1 MFSHE
6 NKPFCVS
13 HGGDKRDRTAD
24 LLNAIQALSQLSYTP
39 IKNRRSRMISLNAR
53 VIIAELTEKV
63 NPIFSFF
70 ATCRIE
76 SPNWPFPF
84 YKVNRASGAGAR
96 SAAEKIM
103 PRPQCRMS
111 VLCLYKKVG
120 ASDTTLAPIWR
131 SGRDSNPRAVL
142 PTTRFPIVLVMTTS
156 IPLQVGH
163 TVSFLHFSATAWT
176 IIPVF
181 FRLSRGNFQPG
192 QKIRLGRPYRFERWA
207 GSLLKVSFPPVR
219 FTASAGSPF
228 SAER

>member
-84 YKVNRASGAGAR
+84 YKVNRTSGAGAR

-120 ASDTTLAPIWR
+120 ASDTTLAPTWHAR
-131 SGRDSNPRAVL
+131 RDSNPQHSEPESDA
-142 PTTRFPIVLVMTTS
+142 
-156 IPLQVGH
+156 
-163 TVSFLHFSATAWT
+163 
-176 IIPVF
+176 
-181 FRLSRGNFQPG
+181 LSN
-192 QKIRLGRPYRFERWA
+192 
-207 GSLLKVSFPPVR
+207 
-219 FTASAGSPF
+219 
-228 SAER
+228 